1 MKKEKSK
8 NIVKQIYKKFRWKRY
23 LQLLLGSFIFALAF
37 NLFILPNN
45 FVYGGVSGISIILQE
60 LFGFEPSPTIM
71 IISVLLLIVSYFT
84 LGKEKTAG
92 SIMGSLL
99 FPVMV
104 DLTSNIRLYLD
115 IDTSQMLLS
124 AIFGGVVSGIGAGLI
139 YKAGFTNGGTDIVNQ
154 IVSKYCKVSIGKA
167 IMMSDGLILLSGTFV
182 FGINNFMYA
191 LIVLYIISV
200 LTDRVLLGIS
210 DSKAF
215 YIVTEKDNEV
225 KEFVLDKLSH
235 GVTIFEARG
244 GYENKKQKVLFCV
257 IPTKEYFKL
266 KEGISLI
273 DDKAFFVVTDAYE
286 VYGGE

>member
-1 MKKEKSK
+1 
-8 NIVKQIYKKFRWKRY
+8 
-23 LQLLLGSFIFALAF
+23 
-37 NLFILPNN
+37 
-45 FVYGGVSGISIILQE
+45 
-60 LFGFEPSPTIM
+60 
-71 IISVLLLIVSYFT
+71 
-84 LGKEKTAG
+84 
-92 SIMGSLL
+92 
-99 FPVMV
+99 
-104 DLTSNIRLYLD
+104 
-115 IDTSQMLLS
+115 MLLS
-124 AIFGGVVSGIGAGLI
+124 AIFGGVVAGIGAGLI